1 MKKVLMIT
9 VLAGLSFASCK
20 KDYTCSCKGD
30 NSYTST
36 TPLNG
41 RTKSNAKDDCAKIET
56 TVKAAYPSATCSI

>member
-30 NSYTST
+30 NGYTST
-36 TPLNG
+36 SPLSG
-41 RTKSNAKDDCAKIET
+41 RKKSEAKDDCSKIET
-56 TVKAAYPSATCSI
+56 TVKVAYPSATCSI